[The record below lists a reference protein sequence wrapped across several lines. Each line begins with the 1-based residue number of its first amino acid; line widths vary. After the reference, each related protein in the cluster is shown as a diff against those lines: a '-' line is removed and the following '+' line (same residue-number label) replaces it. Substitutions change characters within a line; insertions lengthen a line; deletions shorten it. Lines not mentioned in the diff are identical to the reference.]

1 MIAIKP
7 DIKFKKALMESSGS
21 SLSECMQC
29 GNCSAVC
36 SLAPEER
43 PFPRKEMIWAAW
55 GLKDKLIANPDLW
68 LCHQCGDCSS
78 YCPRDVKPADVLA
91 SVRQQSYLQFAR
103 PAFMGK
109 LLSKPAWLPVAILI
123 PVLIISAIL
132 MLAGTFTI
140 PEGSVNYS
148 KFFPHAWLN
157 GSFSLLFLISYGIAA
172 TGFVKFYRQ
181 MKSHFPD
188 SPKKTSFWKS
198 VIQVKLEV
206 LRHSKFADCNSQKT
220 RRTAHF
226 LVFYGFALL
235 LLVTLYA
242 IVAVIIGA
250 YPLALSNPFKII
262 GNLASVMLL
271 VGLGIFIYIRLF
283 DKRVIGKSTYPDWL
297 LLISFFLLTLS
308 GILVQ
313 FARFENWG
321 FAYHFYFF
329 HLLCVWFVIIY
340 LPYTKFA
347 HMVYRFIALTFAN
360 GIGRK

>member
-1 MIAIKP
+1 MIEVRP
-7 DIKFKKALMESSGS
+7 DIQFKKALMKSSGS

-36 SLAPEER
+36 SLAPKER

-123 PVLIISAIL
+123 PVIIISAIL

-140 PEGSVNYS
+140 PKGSVDYS

-157 GSFSLLFLISYGIAA
+157 ASFSLLTFLSYGIASI
-172 TGFVKFYRQ
+172 GFIKFYRE
-181 MKSHFPD
+181 MKSHFPEAK
-188 SPKKTSFWKS
+188 PKIGFWKS
-198 VIQVKLEV
+198 LIQVKMEV
-206 LRHSKFADCNSQKT
+206 LRHSKFADCNLQKA
-220 RRTAHF
+220 RKIAHF
-226 LVFYGFALL
+226 LLFYGFVLL
-235 LLVTLYA
+235 IFVTLYA
-242 IVAVIIGA
+242 IVAVFINA
-250 YPLALSNPFKII
+250 YPLTPTNPFKII
-262 GNLASVMLL
+262 GNIASVMLL
-271 VGLGIFIYIRLF
+271 VGLGIFMYIRLF
-283 DKRVIGKSTYPDWL
+283 DHSVIGKSTYADGL
-297 LLISFFLLTLS
+297 LLVSIFLLTGS
-308 GILVQ
+308 GIVVQ
-313 FARFENWG
+313 FARFNNWD
-321 FAYHFYFF
+321 FAYHIYFF
-329 HLLCVWFVIIY
+329 HLVCVWFVIIY

-347 HMVYRFIALTFAN
+347 HMIYRFLALTFAKW
-360 GIGRK
+360 IGRK